1 MYIFT
6 QDKTNFLRKK
16 QIDLKKNEVNNDTWT
31 WKKIG

>member
-16 QIDLKKNEVNNDTWT
+16 QIDLKKNEVNDTWT